1 MLDPSHASLI
11 AQRFSLGDH
20 ATLTG
25 PVARGELGQVW
36 RLTTSTGT
44 WAVKEP
50 FEPKSEAELLEEAE
64 IQEIARAGGIP
75 TPGIVRSADGGVSL
89 EVGDVGVCVY
99 EWVDMLDRE
108 PRLDPVAVG
117 RLIAAIHRLPLPV
130 LRGEDP
136 WYREPIRGERWDAIL
151 RDLTI
156 AGAPFADG
164 LASYRD
170 ELVAMGAL
178 VGPPSLL
185 QTCHRD
191 LWADNLR
198 ATANGTLCVFDWEN
212 FGLADPGQELCLV
225 LFDFGAGEAARTR
238 AIYQAYVDAGGPG
251 RVVGRSSFSMLI
263 AQLGHIGEAG
273 CQQWLAAGT
282 SSPEREHAATWVG
295 EFLASSLSRE
305 TIDKIL
311 DAVEPVSAG
320 FT

>member
-1 MLDPSHASLI
+1 MLKSSHASLI

-20 ATLTG
+20 ATMTG

-36 RLTTSTGT
+36 RLTTSTGA

-50 FEPKSEAELLEEAE
+50 FEPKSEAELREEAE
-64 IQEIARAGGIP
+64 VQEIAWAAGIP
-75 TPGIVRSADGGVSL
+75 TPGIVRSADGSVSL
-89 EVGDVGVCVY
+89 EVGDVGICVY
-99 EWVDMLDRE
+99 EWVDILDRE

-117 RLIAAIHRLPLPV
+117 RLIAAIHQLPLPE

-136 WYREPIRGERWDAIL
+136 WYREPIPGESWDAIL
-151 RDLTI
+151 RDLTA

-170 ELVAMGAL
+170 ELVALGAL
-178 VGPPSLL
+178 VEPPMVL

-225 LFDFGAGEAARTR
+225 LFEFGAGEAARTR
-238 AIYQAYVDAGGPG
+238 AVYQAYVEAGGPG
-251 RVVGRSSFSMLI
+251 RVVGRSSFSMLV

-273 CQQWLAAGT
+273 CRQWLAAGV
-282 SSPEREHAATWVG
+282 SSPEREHAAAWVE
-295 EFLASSLSRE
+295 EFLASPLSRDSIAE
-305 TIDKIL
+305 IL
-311 DAVEPVSAG
+311 DAIEPL
-320 FT
+320 